1 MAYTFEEY
9 REAFLRDSDE
19 VLILETLNITS
30 EDLLNAF
37 EDRLIRYREEEVED
51 EH

>member
-9 REAFLRDSDE
+9 REAFLNNSDE
-19 VLILETLNITS
+19 MLILETLNITS

-37 EDRLIRYREEEVED
+37 EDRLIRYREEELKD

>member
-19 VLILETLNITS
+19 VLILEVLNITS

-37 EDRLIRYREEEVED
+37 EDRLIRNIEKRK
-51 EH
+51 